1 MTKIPVLPTLVTL
14 GNGFCGLLAIVM
26 VLQARADSAT
36 GNIIASA
43 QALTWAGWLILFA
56 MVFDALDGKV
66 ARLAN
71 ATSDFG
77 TQLDSLCDV
86 ISFGVAP
93 AVIVAGLATYQDR
106 FPRVAIAAGAFYMLC
121 AAMRL
126 ARFNVETRPEEEA
139 HRFFSGLPSPG
150 AAAFVATMTIMVHE
164 LRGGTEPEF
173 AGIAGYL
180 APVMDN
186 LLIIMPFVAVLLGLL
201 MISRIRYV
209 HVVTTLLRGQ
219 EPLDY
224 LVKVILIAILAI
236 LTRPFSLPLL
246 VGIYIVWGLIAWLKD
261 QLFHRIP
268 VEAKESA
275 PRE

>member
-1 MTKIPVLPTLVTL
+1 MTRIPVLPTLVTL
-14 GNGFCGLLAIVM
+14 GNGFCGLLAIIM
-26 VLQARADSAT
+26 VLQARADWAT
-36 GNIIASA
+36 GNAMASA

-93 AVIVAGLATYQDR
+93 AVIIAALATHQQY
-106 FPRVAIAAGAFYMLC
+106 FPRLAIAAGAFYMLC

-126 ARFNVETRPEEEA
+126 ARFNVETRPEEDA

-173 AGIAGYL
+173 TEVARHL
-180 APVMDN
+180 APVMDG
-186 LLIIMPFVAVLLGLL
+186 LLYAMPFVAVLLGLL
-201 MISRIRYV
+201 MISRIKYV

-246 VGIYIVWGLIAWLKD
+246 VGIYIMWGLIAWMKE
-261 QLFHRIP
+261 QVFRRIP
-268 VEAKESA
+268 VEPKKDT
-275 PRE
+275 PPQ

>member
-1 MTKIPVLPTLVTL
+1 MTRIPVLPTLVTL
-14 GNGFCGLLAIVM
+14 GNGFCGFLAIVM
-26 VLQARADSAT
+26 VLRAHAAWT
-36 GNIIASA
+36 AGNAMLSA

-77 TQLDSLCDV
+77 AQLDSLCDA
-86 ISFGVAP
+86 ISFGAAP
-93 AVIVAGLATYQDR
+93 AVIIAALASHQQY
-106 FPRVAIAAGAFYMLC
+106 FPRVAVAAGGFYMLC

-126 ARFNVETRPEEEA
+126 ARFNIETRPEEEA
-139 HRFFSGLPSPG
+139 HQFFSGLPSPG

-164 LRGGTEPEF
+164 LRSGAEPEF
-173 AGIAGYL
+173 AGIARLL
-180 APVMDN
+180 APVMDA
-186 LLIIMPFVAVLLGLL
+186 LLYAMPFVAVLLGLL
-201 MISRIRYV
+201 MISRVRYV

-246 VGIYIVWGLIAWLKD
+246 VGIYILWGLVAWMKD
-261 QLFHRIP
+261 QLFRRTP
-268 VEAKESA
+268 AALKQDA
-275 PRE
+275 PRG